1 MEFSAYNAVGRSSVS
16 ARDVDIYAGPRLL
29 VRGASLSLRSGD
41 RVVLLGRNGCGK
53 TTLFGWLASN
63 VAGVYQVA
71 QELAPVSTSV
81 VSVVLGAHLERG
93 ELWQRQAALEGK
105 EGDLTEEETVEYRTI
120 GEQLVAMRADAD
132 PPRARRILAGLGF
145 SLQDMERP
153 LTEFSGGWRA
163 RVALA
168 QGLFMEPDVLLLDE
182 PTNHLDLDGVIWLS
196 EHLSKWRKTVVVISH
211 NRGFI
216 DGVASTVWEIRQ
228 GALRTYNCRYGR
240 YLQQR
245 ALEEKKAE
253 EDWAALEKEVGAL
266 RKKGT
271 PAAKEAAAALLTKR
285 TAEGVAR
292 PEKSYAPKF
301 FFAPV
306 TASRDGLLMGATG
319 VTLGYG
325 ERVVLRGVDFALHQ
339 GCRVALLGANGSGKS
354 TLVRFLAGEL
364 TALEGDAT
372 QRPGLKIAAFD
383 QHFYHGL
390 PEAATPLEYLAG
402 FSRDAAACRRFL
414 GASGLE
420 GVAHGLPIGSLSGG
434 QKARVYFAGLALQA
448 PDVLLM
454 DEPTNHLD
462 METVDGL
469 AAGLATFGGAAV
481 IVSHDVDFLE
491 EVATEVWVTERLCR
505 ADGTLAAGGVRSFGE
520 GTDGLDLYVE
530 NVLTAAAA
538 DE

>member
-1 MEFSAYNAVGRSSVS
+1 MADAFAF
-16 ARDVDIYAGPRLL
+16 RDVDIRAGSKQLIT
-29 VRGASLSLRSGD
+29 GASISVGHGD
-41 RVVLLGRNGCGK
+41 RIVLLGRNGCGK
-53 TTLFGWLASN
+53 TTLFGWLAAAETTWS
-63 VAGVYQVA
+63 VYQVA
-71 QELAPVSTSV
+71 QELAPVATSV

-93 ELWQRQAALEGK
+93 ALWQRQAELERK
-105 EGDLTEEETVEYRTI
+105 DLTEEEMTEYRAN
-120 GEQLVAMRADAD
+120 GERLVAMCADAD
-132 PPRARRILAGLGF
+132 ESRARRILAGLGF
-145 SLQDMERP
+145 TSHDMNRSLS
-153 LTEFSGGWRA
+153 EFSGGWRA

-196 EHLSKWRKTVVVISH
+196 DFLSKWRKSVVVISH

-216 DGVASTVWEIRQ
+216 DVVANTVWEIRR
-228 GALRTYNCRYGR
+228 GGLRSYKGR
-240 YLQQR
+240 YARFLQQR
-245 ALEEKKAE
+245 ALDDKKTE
-253 EDWAALEKEVGAL
+253 EDWAALEKEVTAL

-271 PAAKEAAAALLTKR
+271 PPAKEAAAALMAKR
-285 TAEGVAR
+285 TAEGVIR
-292 PEKSYAPKF
+292 PEKAYAPKF

-306 TASRDGLLMGATG
+306 APTRDGLLMAASG
-319 VTLGYG
+319 VTLGYNDH
-325 ERVVLRGVDFALHQ
+325 VVLRGVDFALHQ

-354 TLVRFLAGEL
+354 TLVRYLSGEL
-364 TALEGDAT
+364 AALNDMGEVT
-372 QRPGLKIAAFD
+372 RRPGLKIAAFD
-383 QHFYHGL
+383 QHFYHSL

-402 FSRDAAACRRFL
+402 FSGDAAACRRFL

-420 GVAHGLPIGSLSGG
+420 GSAHGLAIGSLSGG

-469 AAGLATFGGAAV
+469 AAGLATFSGAAV

-491 EVATEVWVTERLCR
+491 EVATEVWLTE
-505 ADGTLAAGGVRSFGE
+505 GGVVRRLSE

-530 NVLTAAAA
+530 NVLAAAI
-538 DE
+538 

>member
-1 MEFSAYNAVGRSSVS
+1 MLRGMDISV
-16 ARDVDIYAGPRLL
+16 RDVDIYAGPRLL
-29 VRGASLSLRSGD
+29 VRGASLSLKSGD

-53 TTLFGWLASN
+53 TTLFGWLSAN
-63 VAGVYQVA
+63 MTGVYQVA

-93 ELWQRQAALEGK
+93 ELWRRQSELEGR
-105 EGDLTEEETVEYRTI
+105 DMTEEETVEYRDI
-120 GEQLVAMRADAD
+120 GERLVAMRADAD

-145 SLQDMERP
+145 SVQDMERP
-153 LTEFSGGWRA
+153 LTEFSGGWRS

-196 EHLSKWRKTVVVISH
+196 NFLSTWRKTVVVISH

-216 DGVASTVWEIRQ
+216 DGVANTVWEIRQ

-245 ALEEKKAE
+245 ALDSKKAE
-253 EDWAALEKEVGAL
+253 DDWAALEKEVGAL

-271 PAAKEAAAALLTKR
+271 PAAKEAATALLTKR
-285 TAEGVAR
+285 IAEGVTR

-306 TASRDGLLMGATG
+306 TASRDGLLIGATG
-319 VTLGYG
+319 VTLGYDQ
-325 ERVVLRGVDFALHQ
+325 RVVLRSVDFALHQ

-364 TALEGDAT
+364 PAVQGDVS
-372 QRPGLKIAAFD
+372 QRPGLTIAAFD

-390 PEAATPLEYLAG
+390 PEKDTPLEYLAG

-420 GVAHGLPIGSLSGG
+420 GAAHGLPIGSLSGG

-469 AAGLATFGGAAV
+469 AAGLAAFGGAAV
-481 IVSHDVDFLE
+481 IVSHDVDFLS
-491 EVATEVWVTERLCR
+491 EVATEVWVTEEGSARRL
-505 ADGTLAAGGVRSFGE
+505 SE

-530 NVLTAAAA
+530 KVLEAV